1 MHQFTPQA
9 WVNQSCAIANFWRK
23 SKASGVCILFAA
35 VAAQLWCAGLT
46 SAAESSHPNVI
57 VIMTDDQGYGEFSC
71 HGNPLL
77 ETPSIDQLASESVRL
92 TDFHVSPMCTP
103 TRGQLMTGLD
113 AFRNGAINVSS
124 GRTLLRPELKT
135 MANVFRDAGYRTGIF
150 GKWHLGDNYPFR
162 PEDRGFDEAL
172 WFPSSHINSVPD
184 FWDNDYFED
193 TYLHNGERQVYDGY
207 CTDIFFQKA
216 MDWLESTTSD
226 QPSFAYIPLNS
237 AHWPWFVPEKYR
249 QAVQASVD
257 ANPEVTKHLSP
268 EKRRNL
274 VSFLAM
280 GSNIDDN
287 VGQLLRFLDDKGLAD
302 NTIVVFLTDNGS
314 TMGADY
320 FNAGMRGKKTTL
332 WEGGH
337 RVPCFIR
344 FPNALKAQ
352 DVETLSHVQDLLP
365 TLADLSGCEDQLTG
379 ELDGESLAPIFR
391 GESDSIDDRMLVIN
405 YSRMPTF
412 RVTYTDGNPAIPQKE
427 GACVMWK
434 NWRLLENRMLFD
446 VSQDLHQD
454 HDIAAENSEV
464 VQAMQ
469 AHLDQWWD
477 GVKDEVME
485 PQRVV
490 IGHSAE
496 NPMLLTA
503 CEWLDVFVDQQV
515 QIRRGV
521 QKNGVW
527 HLVVAEPGTYEFEL
541 RRWPR
546 ESGLRLSDGC
556 PQLQVTDGTYV
567 AGKALPIHH
576 GRLRVGDGFDQT
588 TDANSEGTCF
598 QFKANLN
605 AGPIELESWMLD
617 SAGNEICG
625 AYYVYVNR
633 ID

>member
-1 MHQFTPQA
+1 MYQLVPGTMADFRSSVEDFRRSCVTSRVCLLLSVVFAQF
-9 WVNQSCAIANFWRK
+9 
-23 SKASGVCILFAA
+23 
-35 VAAQLWCAGLT
+35 WCAGL
-46 SAAESSHPNVI
+46 SFAEQPGRPNVI

-71 HGNPLL
+71 HGNPLI

-103 TRGQLMTGLD
+103 TRGQLLTGLD

-135 MANVFRDAGYRTGIF
+135 MANVFREAGYRTGIF

-184 FWDNDYFED
+184 FWDNDYFDD
-193 TYLHNGERQVYDGY
+193 TYLRNGEREVHDGY
-207 CTDIFFQKA
+207 CTDVFFQEA
-216 MDWLESTTSD
+216 MNWLESNDSD

-249 QAVQASVD
+249 QEVQAAVE
-257 ANPEVTKHLSP
+257 ANPEVTEHLLP
-268 EKRRNL
+268 QKRKNL
-274 VSFLAM
+274 ISFLAM

-287 VGQLLRFLDDKGLAD
+287 VGRLLRFLDDKDLAN

-314 TMGADY
+314 TMGPDY

-337 RVPCFIR
+337 RVPCFVR
-344 FPNALKAQ
+344 FPNVLQAQ
-352 DVETLSHVQDLLP
+352 DVSTLSHVQDLLP
-365 TLADLSGCEDQLTG
+365 TLADLVGCEGQLP
-379 ELDGESLAPIFR
+379 ENLDGESLAPIFR
-391 GESDSIDDRMLVIN
+391 GETDSIDDRMLVIN

-412 RVTYTDGNPAIPQKE
+412 RVTYTDGNPAIPRKE

-434 NWRLLENRMLFD
+434 NWRFLENRMLFD
-446 VSQDLHQD
+446 VSKDLHQD
-454 HDIAAENSEV
+454 HNVAAENPEV
-464 VQAMQ
+464 VEAMRS
-469 AHLDQWWD
+469 HLNKWWD
-477 GVKDEVME
+477 GVKDQVME
-485 PQRVV
+485 PQRVI
-490 IGHSAE
+490 IGHSSE
-496 NPMLLTA
+496 NPMLLSA
-503 CEWLDVFVDQQV
+503 CEWLDVFVDQQI

-521 QKNGVW
+521 EKNGVS
-527 HLVVAEPGTYEFEL
+527 HVEVAEPGTYEFEL

-546 ESGLRLSDGC
+546 ESGFRLSDGC
-556 PQLQVTDGTYV
+556 PEVEVTDGTFV
-567 AGKALPIHH
+567 EGKALPIHQ
-576 GRLRVGDGFDQT
+576 GRLRIGSEFDQT
-588 TDANSEGTCF
+588 VEANSEGTCF

-617 SAGNEICG
+617 SAGNEVCG

-633 ID
+633 FD